1 MRKKYPIRKYIQHE
15 NMQLKC
21 SPKLGNYA
29 LQKDDLS
36 RIRTF
41 SITPEIREQIVTFIG
56 TGNVR
61 G

>member
-1 MRKKYPIRKYIQHE
+1 
-15 NMQLKC
+15 MQLKC